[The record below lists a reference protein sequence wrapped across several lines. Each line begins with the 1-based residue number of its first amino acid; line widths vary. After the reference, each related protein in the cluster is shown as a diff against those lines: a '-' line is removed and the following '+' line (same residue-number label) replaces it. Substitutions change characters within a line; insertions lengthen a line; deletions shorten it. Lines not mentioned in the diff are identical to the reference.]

1 MNSPGQRPPKHWSHW
16 VGRLGVW
23 TVGAVGGFFAGV
35 LLAGV
40 LQARLTGLVTAALIG
55 ASLLA
60 TAWAGSSLP
69 LPGRD
74 LLIGLG
80 LGQLGGAGFATYV
93 LGALPN
99 C

>member
-1 MNSPGQRPPKHWSHW
+1 M
-16 VGRLGVW
+16 W
-23 TVGAVGGFFAGV
+23 TVGAVVGFIAGV

-40 LQARLTGLVTAALIG
+40 LQTRLIGLATVALIG

-69 LPGRD
+69 LPGID

-80 LGQLGGAGFATYV
+80 LGQLGGAGFATYI